1 MELSQ
6 TQKPYEL
13 VPFPVEEKLIGVIRA
28 AQDSLFISTPYIKD
42 YGVSKVLNNAKT
54 RKLQLLTN
62 LDLRNI
68 TGAGFDLDSLLRLW
82 DFFDLKVSSLGK
94 LHAKIYIADNKIA
107 FITSANLTRGGLR
120 ENYEYGIIL
129 SDERLVQELTTDM
142 TKYFSLGN
150 IFERGRVEEI
160 ISDVEEIRT
169 LQKKLYD
176 TGESRELRKRLSQKE
191 ELVQTKILQ
200 NRIQS
205 RTINAIFSE
214 TIKYLLQTKGALS
227 TEELHPLLQNI
238 HPDICDDSIDRVI
251 NGQHFGKKWKHLV
264 RNAQQYLK
272 SNGVIILVKGKWQ
285 LN

>member
-94 LHAKIYIADNKIA
+94 LHAKI
-107 FITSANLTRGGLR
+107 LVTR
-120 ENYEYGIIL
+120 
-129 SDERLVQELTTDM
+129 Q
-142 TKYFSLGN
+142 F
-150 IFERGRVEEI
+150 
-160 ISDVEEIRT
+160 
-169 LQKKLYD
+169 QK
-176 TGESRELRKRLSQKE
+176 
-191 ELVQTKILQ
+191 
-200 NRIQS
+200 
-205 RTINAIFSE
+205 
-214 TIKYLLQTKGALS
+214 
-227 TEELHPLLQNI
+227 
-238 HPDICDDSIDRVI
+238 
-251 NGQHFGKKWKHLV
+251 
-264 RNAQQYLK
+264 
-272 SNGVIILVKGKWQ
+272 
-285 LN
+285 